1 MYEYWNYYD
10 VTPRMVPADR
20 ESTVTI
26 RPRFTHVKFPP
37 ADRIKVRVIPLDDG
51 VREGGPEPLRGW
63 ELDADGALRIRANF
77 TGEQEYNLTLE
88 LTEPGNREAD
98 EWALRGRETLR
109 FNVYSLRADFY
120 ERRPFKGDFH
130 MHSWCS
136 DGREAPE
143 YVAARNREEGFDF
156 IAVTDHHRYAPS
168 QQAIRVWSELPTDL
182 KLFPGEEVHSPDN
195 PVHIINFGGSFS
207 VNELARSGEE
217 RYRREVAAIAETLG
231 PEVRDRFAVAASE
244 WVFER
249 IREGGGLAVF
259 CHPYWQT
266 EAYVINE
273 GITTAILNRRKF
285 DALEL
290 IGGFYKHQWRSNNFQ
305 IARYD
310 EERAG
315 GNAFPVVGLSDS
327 HGTDTGA
334 LFGWYYTVVL
344 AKSDRLEDLVE
355 AVRSG
360 FCCAVE
366 HVEGGI
372 PRVFGEFRMVKYIS
386 FLLESYFPRHKA
398 LCRTEGALMSEALA
412 GSNRAVEAL
421 KMLAGSVAAYRES
434 CFR

>member
-26 RPRFTHVKFPP
+26 RPRFTHAKFPP

-51 VREGGPEPLRGW
+51 AREGRPEPLLGW
-63 ELDADGALRIRANF
+63 ELDADGVLHIRANF

-88 LTEPGNREAD
+88 LTEPGNREGS
-98 EWALRGRETLR
+98 EWALKSHETLR
-109 FNVYSLRADFY
+109 FNVYSLRADLY

-136 DGREAPE
+136 DGAEAPE

-168 QQAIRVWSELPTDL
+168 LQAIRVWSKLPTDL

-207 VNELARSGEE
+207 VNELARREEE
-217 RYRREVAAIAETLG
+217 RYRREVSVIAETLG
-231 PEVRDRFAVAASE
+231 PEVHDRFAVAASE
-244 WVFER
+244 WVF
-249 IREGGGLAVF
+249 

-266 EAYVINE
+266 ESYVISE
-273 GITTAILNRRKF
+273 EITTAILKRRKF

-290 IGGFYKHQWRSNNFQ
+290 IGGFFKHQWRSNNFQ
-305 IARYD
+305 IARYG

-327 HGTDTGA
+327 HGTDTGT

-344 AKSDRLEDLVE
+344 AKSDRLEDLIE
-355 AVRSG
+355 AVRNG

-398 LCRTEGALMSEALA
+398 LCRTEGELMNEALA
-412 GSNRAVEAL
+412 GSSRAAAAL
-421 KMLAGSVAAYRES
+421 EKLSGSVSAYRES